1 MKRLRATRFSS
12 PATASR
18 LCSFAVIGLSPA
30 AGSASALG
38 AQTSDAHLSDA
49 HLSVAHVPFDF
60 SVGEITLRAGPY
72 TVAPSERA
80 GVVTM
85 RPSDEASPQLLV
97 QAIHVPA
104 TNEASAGH
112 ILFYCRCER
121 YYLAQVLAQA
131 A

>member
-12 PATASR
+12 LATASR

-30 AGSASALG
+30 VGSASALG
-38 AQTSDAHLSDA
+38 AQTSDA

-97 QAIHVPA
+97 QAIHVPV